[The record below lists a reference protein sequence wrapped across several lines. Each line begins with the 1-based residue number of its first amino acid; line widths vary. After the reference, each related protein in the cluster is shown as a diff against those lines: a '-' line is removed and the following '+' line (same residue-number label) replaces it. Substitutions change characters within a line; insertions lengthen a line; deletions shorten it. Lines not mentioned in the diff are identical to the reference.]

1 MFSERIY
8 NFSAGPSVLPLPV
21 LEQAAAEMTNYRGSG
36 MSVMEMSH
44 RSKMYL
50 SIFEETKADLK
61 RLLKVPDTHEILFM
75 QGGATLQF
83 AAVAMNLIGAT
94 GKADYAITG
103 NFATAAMKEAK
114 KYGEVRIAA
123 SSEDRNHT
131 YIPSQDKLTVSPD
144 ASYFYYCANNTIY
157 GTEWK
162 YIPETGGIPLVT
174 DMSSNILSKPIDVS
188 KYGIIFAGAQKNMA
202 PAGMAVV
209 IIDKALAGK
218 ELAITP
224 KLISYKVM
232 IDSDSMPNTPP
243 AYTIYVLGLVLKWLE
258 TQGGVEGMEKIK
270 AEKAKL
276 LYDFL
281 DDSAL
286 FNGCAEREARSDMNV
301 TFRTTS
307 PELDDKFVKEAAKAG
322 FENLK
327 GHRSVGGIRA
337 SIYNAMPMEGVKA
350 LVEFMKD
357 FEVKN
362 K

>member
-1 MFSERIY
+1 
-8 NFSAGPSVLPLPV
+8 
-21 LEQAAAEMTNYRGSG
+21 
-36 MSVMEMSH
+36 
-44 RSKMYL
+44 MYI

-61 RLLKVPDTHEILFM
+61 RLLKVPDTHEIIFM

-103 NFATAAMKEAK
+103 NFAKNAMKEAM

-123 SSEDRNHT
+123 SSEDKNHT
-131 YIPSQDKLTVSPD
+131 YIPAQDQLTVSPD

-162 YIPETGGIPLVT
+162 YVPETGGVPLVS
-174 DMSSNILSKPIDVS
+174 DMSSNILSKPVDVS
-188 KYGIIFAGAQKNMA
+188 KYGVIFAGAQKNMA

-218 ELAITP
+218 ELPITP
-224 KLISYKVM
+224 KLMSYKVM
-232 IDSDSMPNTPP
+232 IDDDSMPNTPP
-243 AYTIYVLGLVLKWLE
+243 CYTIYILGLVLKWLDK
-258 TQGGVEGMEKIK
+258 QGGVEGMEKIK
-270 AEKAKL
+270 AEKAGI

-281 DDSAL
+281 DESKM
-286 FNGCAEREARSDMNV
+286 FIGCAEREARSDMNV
-301 TFRTTS
+301 TFRTAS
-307 PELDDKFVKEAAKAG
+307 KELDEKFVKEAAAAG

-327 GHRSVGGIRA
+327 GHRSVGGMRA
-337 SIYNAMPMEGVKA
+337 SIYNAMPTEGVKA

-362 K
+362 KLGV